1 MKIENEDSLL
11 EIIVELY
18 EKDEKYSPLFEYVH
32 FNNVT
37 IETIKIFIEKF
48 NNDHLNSNI
57 WGSICERLL
66 KEEDNDITKLKERYK
81 GQEKKKNIV

>member
-18 EKDEKYSPLFEYVH
+18 EKDEKYSPLFEYVY

-37 IETIKIFIEKF
+37 IETMKIFIEKF
-48 NNDHLNSNI
+48 NI